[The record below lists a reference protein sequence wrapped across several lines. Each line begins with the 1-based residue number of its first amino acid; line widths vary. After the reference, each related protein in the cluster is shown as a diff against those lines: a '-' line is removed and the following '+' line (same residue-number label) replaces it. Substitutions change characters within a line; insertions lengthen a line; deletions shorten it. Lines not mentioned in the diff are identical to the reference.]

1 MKPLLIHIDASDACR
16 YEVQEK
22 LIDMEH
28 LELLQFGTVA
38 QALDSI
44 ENLGKVE
51 VAIAPGEGD
60 GIQAKRF
67 IEKLKSANPS
77 AHTFVYDSPSEFESL
92 RALME
97 AGVDYFLPENYIQA
111 DFFDT
116 LKSEDQMASMLRNP
130 GWDERMPTV
139 LFVDDDE
146 AVQTVVIEVLR
157 SAGFHVDGLMD
168 PLQSISQ
175 VEKRQYDIL
184 LVDYN
189 MPGLNGADFIRAV
202 KLKNPGL
209 FAVGIT
215 AFFTR
220 EVVDEMMDAGA
231 YTVIKKPFQVKH
243 LQRAMKK
250 FLILSEEHAKSEAE
264 KSKMIHRMIDARH
277 RRTFVVTI
285 PVVLILT
292 ALSIFLLDKGMSQ
305 RDKVMD
311 PTRQEEKPPV
321 VDLLEEVNS
330 SLKDLSETER
340 EQLRRM
346 GK

>member
-22 LIDMEH
+22 LIGMEH
-28 LELLQFGTVA
+28 LELLQFGTVT
-38 QALDSI
+38 QAMDSI
-44 ENLGKVE
+44 ENMVNVE
-51 VAIAPGEGD
+51 VAVLPGEGD

-77 AHTFVYDSPSEFESL
+77 AHAFVYDSPSEFESL

-111 DFFDT
+111 DFFDS
-116 LKSEDQMASMLRNP
+116 LNNEDRMASMLRNP

-168 PLQSISQ
+168 PIQSVQQ
-175 VEKRQYDIL
+175 VEKKNYDIL

-189 MPGLNGADFIRAV
+189 MPGLNGAEFLRAV

-215 AFFTR
+215 GFFTR
-220 EVVDEMMDAGA
+220 EVVDQMMEAGA

-250 FLILSEEHAKSEAE
+250 FLILSEQHAKSEAE
-264 KSKMIHRMIDARH
+264 KSKMIHAMIDAKH
-277 RRTFVVTI
+277 RRTIVGTVL
-285 PVVLILT
+285 VVLLLT
-292 ALSIFLLDKGMSQ
+292 GISIFLLDKGIAQ
-305 RDKVMD
+305 REKVMD
-311 PTRQEEKPPV
+311 PARQKEKPPV
-321 VDLLEEVNS
+321 VDLLEEVNHN
-330 SLKDLSETER
+330 LRDLSETER